1 MLCGCESVASSVTL
15 EIYSLPSTPI
25 VNNESTCFGTVI
37 PDLTATGSNI
47 SWYSDVSL
55 STLVG
60 TGSNLS
66 TGQASVGVYTYYV
79 TSTDINGCES
89 VSTSIH

>member
-1 MLCGCESVASSVTL
+1 MYTYYVTNTDVNGCESVFSVTL

-25 VNNESTCFGTVI
+25 VNNETTCLGTVI

-55 STLVG
+55 TSLVG

-66 TGQASVGVYTYYV
+66 TGQ
-79 TSTDINGCES
+79 IL
-89 VSTSIH
+89 